1 MRFILM
7 VFSLALTLLL
17 SGCQTE
23 GKFNTAQKKAL
34 HQQGFQYLGTHW
46 ELGLNDKILFGT
58 EQYKLTP
65 GSHQKITTIANNLKR
80 VGISHVA
87 INGHTDNYGKADY
100 NQKLSYRRAK
110 SVAQIWESSTGYDA
124 SHVTVNGYGMSKP
137 IASNKTAQGRALN
150 RRVAIVIEAP

>member
-1 MRFILM
+1 MRFILIG
-7 VFSLALTLLL
+7 FSLALTLLL
-17 SGCQTE
+17 SGCQAE

-100 NQKLSYRRAK
+100 NQQLSYRRAK

-124 SHVTVNGYGMSKP
+124 SHVTVNGYGMFKP